1 MLYSSLPLAICLH
14 MVVYICQS
22 YTLCL
27 SHHPL
32 PHLCRYVHFL
42 CLCLHFCLTD
52 RIICVIFLYSIS
64 SVQFSCSVVS
74 DSLQPHECST
84 LGLPV
89 HHQLLEFIQT
99 HVHRVSDAIQP
110 SYLLSSPS
118 PPAPNPWWTA
128 CFHILAIV
136 NNAMKNIRMHVSFW
150 IQCFHILWISF
161 C

>member
-89 HHQLLEFIQT
+89 HHQLPEFIQT

-110 SYLLSSPS
+110 SHPLYPLLLLPPIPPS
-118 PPAPNPWWTA
+118 
-128 CFHILAIV
+128 
-136 NNAMKNIRMHVSFW
+136 IRVFPMSQHFA
-150 IQCFHILWISF
+150 
-161 C
+161 